1 MKLKLTIG
9 ILGVFILLLIWQ
21 YSLKDYSEINILAT
35 SDLNGF
41 MPYQLTSHIKDE
53 KSKNKNTILVDAGDF
68 LDFGRPGSDMSR
80 YCFDKF
86 SINKSN
92 RNYIEL
98 PIAKEMKETGYDTVV
113 LGNQEFLYST
123 KDQVDNIVSDLNKQ
137 GIDVLSANTHKK
149 NGDNYV
155 KPYIM
160 KTVPASKGTVKVG
173 ILGLT
178 IKEIDQRYETLSNGE
193 EKIVTDELK
202 DLKGINGSLYMND
215 LVEEAKYWV
224 PVMKKDTPDIIIAVV
239 HSGEK
244 EKNEKET
251 GNKIQDLAQEV
262 NGIDA
267 IVAGHTHKHFDQHD
281 YTNKAGENVI
291 VTQPGQNGEAISK
304 INFKLEQKDN
314 KWVIADKSSKVTKFE
329 KDDEDINFDILN
341 KKVTDTSLELSE
353 KYNGREC
360 KNFSLK
366 DLTPFEWDKLY
377 AFDINTSPEKIYETI
392 GYKHRDIKK
401 AKNGDAV
408 QMIFM
413 NDGKVVCHLYGYE
426 KTLFTDFIF
435 DKSEFKDG
443 VLTIYPDNNDK
454 FNVTSNQST
463 FTLKLNH
470 VK

>member
-1 MKLKLTIG
+1 MKLKLIIG
-9 ILGVFILLLIWQ
+9 ILGVFILFMLGR
-21 YSLKDYSEINILAT
+21 SFKDYSEINILAT
-35 SDLNGF
+35 SDLHGF

-68 LDFGRPGSDMSR
+68 LDFGKPGSDMSR

-86 SINKSN
+86 SINQAN
-92 RNYIEL
+92 RKYTEL
-98 PIAKEMKETGYDTVV
+98 PIAKEMKDAGYDTVV

-123 KDQVDNIVSDLNKQ
+123 KDQVDDLVSDLSKQ

-155 KPYIM
+155 KPYEI
-160 KTVPASKGTVKVG
+160 KTVTTSKGTVKIG

-178 IKEIDQRYETLSNGE
+178 IKAIDQRYEKLANGK
-193 EKIVTDELK
+193 EKIMTYELK

-215 LVEEAKYWV
+215 LVKEAKIWV
-224 PVMKKDTPDIIIAVV
+224 TVMKKDKPDIIIAVV
-239 HSGEK
+239 HCGEK
-244 EKNEKET
+244 EKNEKVQ
-251 GNKIQDLAQEV
+251 GNRIQDLAQEV

-267 IVAGHTHKHFDQHD
+267 IVAGHSYKHFDQHD

-304 INFKLEQKDN
+304 INFKLEKKDN

-329 KDDEDINFDILN
+329 KDDEDKNFDMLN
-341 KKVTDTSLELSE
+341 RKVTDTSVELSK

-366 DLTPFEWDKLY
+366 DLTPSDWDKLY
-377 AFDINTSPEKIYETI
+377 VFDTNTSPEKIYKNI
-392 GYKHRDIKK
+392 GYKWRDIKK
-401 AKNGDAV
+401 SQDDDTI

-413 NDGKVVCHLYGYE
+413 NKGKVACYLYGYK
-426 KTLFTDFIF
+426 KTLFTDFRF

-443 VLTIYPDNNDK
+443 ILTIYPNDNDK
-454 FNVTSNQST
+454 FNITSNQLR